1 MYMTK
6 RSYTLVLL
14 AILTLSLQ
22 GCLATGRQC
31 RSYDYC
37 VERDG
42 ARQYI
47 RAPAGWGGKYC
58 QQNPENC

>member
-1 MYMTK
+1 MLMTK
-6 RSYTLVLL
+6 RSYILVLL
-14 AILTLSLQ
+14 AISTITLS

-42 ARQYI
+42 PRQYI
-47 RAPAGWGGKYC
+47 RAPDGWGGKYC